1 MCRSTR
7 ITISYLRS
15 TMLKEKITFDRFV
28 RGMLIV
34 AAVVLA
40 YFLLKMLSS
49 VLWPFFVA
57 WLIAYLLYPILTFLE
72 KKCHLKFRIVSIL
85 VTLVV
90 IIGII
95 ATVLVL
101 TLPKAVEQCK
111 LLSDDMMQY
120 ATTYLAETDIPNQLQ
135 LLAKQNLDQQKIISL
150 LQNDD
155 VMEAARAIGMQTWN
169 LLSGTVGVLMGL
181 VDFLLMLLYL
191 FFILLDYEKI
201 NEGWAHLIPNEIRGR
216 AVNVMSDVKN
226 GMNAYFR
233 GQALIS
239 LIVGILFSI
248 GFTIIGMPMAIGLGM
263 LIGLLNMIPYMH
275 TLGLIPTVI
284 LALLKASH
292 SGEGFWTIM
301 LCALAVFAV
310 VQCILDMILTPKI
323 MGKAMGLKPAVILL
337 SLSVWGALLGI
348 IGLIIAL
355 PMTTLCW
362 SYYKRYVLHE
372 EEVR

>member
-1 MCRSTR
+1 
-7 ITISYLRS
+7 
-15 TMLKEKITFDRFV
+15 MLKEKITFDRFV

-34 AAVVLA
+34 AAVVIV
-40 YFLLKMLSS
+40 YLLLDMLSG

-57 WLIAYLLYPILTFLE
+57 WLIAYLLYPIVIFLE
-72 KKCHLKFRIVSIL
+72 KKCHLRFRLLSIF
-85 VTLVV
+85 VTLA
-90 IIGII
+90 IIVGII
-95 ATVLVL
+95 SAISFFTI
-101 TLPKAVEQCK
+101 PPAIEQCNR
-111 LLSDDMMQY
+111 LSDDVLDY
-120 ATTYLAETDIPNQLQ
+120 ATKYLAGTDFPDKVQVF
-135 LLAKQNLDQQKIISL
+135 ISKNMKESNIVAL

-155 VMEAARAIGMQTWN
+155 VMEAAKAVGTQMWAF
-169 LLSGTVGVLMGL
+169 LAGTVGVLMGI
-181 VDFLLMLLYL
+181 VDIFLMLLYL

-201 NEGWAHLIPNEIRGR
+201 NKGWAHMIPENYRGR
-216 AVNVMSDVKN
+216 AVNVVNDVKH
-226 GMNAYFR
+226 GMNSYFR

-248 GFTIIGMPMAIGLGM
+248 GFTIIGLPMAIGLGM

-284 LALLKASH
+284 LAMLKASDT
-292 SGEGFWTIM
+292 GENFWTI
-301 LCALAVFAV
+301 LICALAVFCV
-310 VQCILDMILTPKI
+310 VQVILDMFLTPKI

-337 SLSVWGALLGI
+337 ALSIWGALLGI

-372 EEVR
+372 EE